1 MLTKY
6 GITVM
11 GCIATGTNILLTILA
26 YLASETSLA
35 VILLRRNAEYISDLL
50 HVCLTCKYINLANY
64 LRSCLLFFLQ
74 YCIVSCLLFFLQY
87 CIVLSCICIV
97 SVLSLYLY
105 FQCISIVLPVARGH
119 VLPAVLPACR

>member
-1 MLTKY
+1 
-6 GITVM
+6 M

-35 VILLRRNAEYISDLL
+35 VILLRRTAECISDLL
-50 HVCLTCKYINLANY
+50 HVSDILPHMLCQ
-64 LRSCLLFFLQ
+64 LFEIM
-74 YCIVSCLLFFLQY
+74 CCLLFFLQY